1 MIQCLQGKKK
11 YDKSI
16 HYTPPQRMP
25 FFIPSQQA
33 PSAELI
39 NWPLTPQ
46 SPLSQEEEEE
56 EDEEQKEE
64 DKKEKSD
71 FYNGD
76 WFSSLTCCREPT
88 HMFKIGCI
96 ARGLN

>member
-56 EDEEQKEE
+56 DEEQKEE